1 MQCTFG
7 ITRLKVTFQHN
18 DNPLI
23 RKLKA
28 LITVRV
34 VFITI
39 LLGSF
44 FVFQIEYK
52 SFTNLWAVSNFIA
65 VLYTLTIVYSVFF
78 SKIKD
83 YNRFAYVQIIT
94 DILAANA
101 LLYLT
106 GGIESWF
113 SFLILLTVMSS
124 SVVLGRRAGYIAATL
139 NSILYGLIIDLQYYR
154 ILPISYDSALSE
166 KDFLYNIF
174 VHISAF
180 YLLAFLSGYLSSRL
194 EKADYDLKKLS
205 LFNKEL
211 IENIPSGIF
220 SADVKGRILIFNKAA
235 ENITGI
241 QRADAFNKKINEI
254 FPFLGI
260 LDNANNIEGAIKN
273 IFGEN
278 RIISLNVSSLQSLF
292 GEETGFIGIF
302 QDITDMK
309 KMEIDIK
316 NKEKWAAIGEL
327 SANIAHEIRNPLAS
341 IRGSV
346 EMLKENK
353 ITDEQKQ
360 KLTEIALKEMER
372 LNNTITDFLKFSSPR
387 PAEFSLSDINVTLG
401 ETIELLENT
410 VSMPDNVLII
420 KNFGGSLWFNAD
432 HQKLRQVFW
441 NLAMNAVEAMP
452 EGGELFVSTI
462 KNSDNVEIN
471 FEDTGMGIPMKNIKK
486 IFYPFFTTKAGGTGL
501 GLAIAYRII
510 EEHKGRIDITDNKGH
525 GTIIRVI
532 IPNADGKP

>member
-1 MQCTFG
+1 M
-7 ITRLKVTFQHN
+7 TFQHN